1 MFGKGTFWALI
12 PPVVAILLALIT
24 KEAYSSLFV
33 GIIIGALFVAGFNP
47 VGTIDTI
54 VNKGLIEAITGN
66 AGIFLFLI
74 LLGIMVA

>member
-1 MFGKGTFWALI
+1 MYGKFWALI

-33 GIIIGALFVAGFNP
+33 GILIGAFFVAGFNP
-47 VGTIDTI
+47 VATIDTI
-54 VNKGLIEAITGN
+54 INDGLIEAIKGN

-74 LLGIMVA
+74 LF